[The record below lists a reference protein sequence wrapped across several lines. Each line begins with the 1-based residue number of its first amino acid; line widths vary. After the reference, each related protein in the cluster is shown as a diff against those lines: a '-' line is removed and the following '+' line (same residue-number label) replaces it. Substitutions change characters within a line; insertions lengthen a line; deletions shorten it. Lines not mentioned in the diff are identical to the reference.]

1 VTGDEPASTAPYPS
15 DGRALGP
22 PVAIAKGP
30 HWPFAALLLGL
41 VLALGALFWAG
52 AARQGRHVNVDPT
65 RVDQEAYLNYA
76 RKMRESGY
84 TATGDRNRMPIYP
97 FFQSLLDRPEL
108 SLTERFERGKR
119 FNTALAVMMLVVLVA
134 TMKRRLGLL
143 MAATIAAIAAFTV
156 FVYRAPYVQA
166 ELLYYTLSFLSFLL
180 FVEVLLRPR
189 AWVAVLAGAA
199 AGTAHLTKAA
209 LLPGLALF
217 LVVMLILSAWS
228 LIRRGEAR
236 GFVSLALVAVS
247 FLIVVYPY
255 ISTSKK
261 VFGRWFYNVNTTFYM
276 WYDTHEQVMTG
287 TRVHGDRQGWPD
299 LPPEQIPT
307 MSRYLEEHSPSQIL
321 ARVTGGL
328 AKAHRSALRSYGYYK
343 FVLFFAGFALFALV
357 LSEFGA
363 IAAASYGPQAVR
375 PGSWRAES
383 VAVVVFATG
392 WIAGYLIL
400 VAWVSATNPGIT
412 RLSLQVFLPLMFV
425 LAYLST
431 RGDTVAQRLGLT
443 GRRLT
448 LSQSFCIVVLGVLCV
463 DYYFSMTHRLATLFA
478 GD

>member
-1 VTGDEPASTAPYPS
+1 MTGGPSASTASTPS
-15 DGRALGP
+15 YREAPGRAAAP
-22 PVAIAKGP
+22 EKGP
-30 HWPFAALLLGL
+30 RWVFAALGLGL
-41 VLALGALFWAG
+41 FLALGALFWTG
-52 AARQGRHVNVDPT
+52 AARQGRHVNIDPS

-76 RKMRESGY
+76 RKMRESRY
-84 TATGDRNRMPIYP
+84 AAVGDRNRMPVYP
-97 FFQSLLDRPEL
+97 FLHSLLDRPEL

-119 FNTALAVMMLVVLVA
+119 FNTALAIVLLAVLA
-134 TMKRRLGLL
+134 IALKSRLGLL
-143 MAATIAAIAAFTV
+143 MAVTIAAIAAFTV

-180 FVEVLLRPR
+180 FLEVLQQPR
-189 AWVAVLAGAA
+189 VWVAILAGVA
-199 AGTAHLTKAA
+199 AGAAHLTKAA

-217 LVVMLILSAWS
+217 LATMLILSTWN
-228 LIRRGEAR
+228 LIRRREAK
-236 GFVSLALVAVS
+236 GFVSLALVVLS

-307 MSRYLEEHSPSQIL
+307 MSRYLQEHSTSQIL
-321 ARVTGGL
+321 GRVTTGL
-328 AKAHRSALRSYGYYK
+328 AKAHRFALRSYGYYK
-343 FVLFFAGFALFALV
+343 FVLFFAGFALFALL

-363 IAAASYGPQAVR
+363 IAAASYGPQALRVS
-375 PGSWRAES
+375 SWRAEN
-383 VAVVVFATG
+383 VAAIVFAAC
-392 WIAGYLIL
+392 WIGGYLIL

-425 LAYLST
+425 LGYLST
-431 RGDTVAQRLGLT
+431 RGDAVAQRLGLS
-443 GRRLT
+443 GRVA
-448 LSQSFCIVVLGVLCV
+448 LSQAFCILVLGILCV
-463 DYYFSMTHRLATLFA
+463 DYYFGMTHRLAALFA

>member
-1 VTGDEPASTAPYPS
+1 MTGSETPPSPS
-15 DGRALGP
+15 DGNALGR

-30 HWPFAALLLGL
+30 RWPFAALLSALA
-41 VLALGALFWAG
+41 LALGALFWAG

-76 RKMRESGY
+76 RRMRESSY

-97 FFQSLLDRPEL
+97 FLQSLLDRPEL
-108 SLTERFERGKR
+108 TLEERFERGKR
-119 FNTALAVMMLVVLVA
+119 FNTALAIVLLAALVA
-134 TMKRRLGLL
+134 AMKNRLGFP
-143 MAATIAAIAAFTV
+143 MAATLAAIAAFTV

-189 AWVAVLAGAA
+189 AWVAILAGVA
-199 AGTAHLTKAA
+199 AGAAHLTKAA

-217 LVVMLILSAWS
+217 LAVMLILSTWN
-228 LIRRGEAR
+228 LIRRREAR
-236 GFVSLALVAVS
+236 GFVSLALVTLS
-247 FLIVVYPY
+247 FLIVLYPY

-287 TRVHGDRQGWPD
+287 TRIHGDRQGWPD
-299 LPPEQIPT
+299 LPREEIPT
-307 MSRYLEEHSPSQIL
+307 MSRYFREHSSSQIL
-321 ARVTGGL
+321 SRVTGGL

-343 FVLFFAGFALFALV
+343 FVLLFAGFAFFALV

-363 IAAASYGPQAVR
+363 IAAASYAPSAAR
-375 PGSWRAES
+375 ASAWRAEN
-383 VAVVVFATG
+383 VGAVIFATG
-392 WIAGYLIL
+392 WIGGYLIL

-425 LAYLST
+425 LAYLAM
-431 RGDTVAQRLGLT
+431 RPDVVAQRLGLT
-443 GRRLT
+443 GRRVT
-448 LSQSFCIVVLGVLCV
+448 LSQAFCIAMLGVLCV
-463 DYYFSMTHRLATLFA
+463 DYYFGMTHRLATLFA